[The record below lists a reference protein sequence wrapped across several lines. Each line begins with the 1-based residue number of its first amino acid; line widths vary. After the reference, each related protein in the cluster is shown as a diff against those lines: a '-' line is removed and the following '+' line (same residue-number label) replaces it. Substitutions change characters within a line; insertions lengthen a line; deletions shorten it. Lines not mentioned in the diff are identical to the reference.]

1 MNLFRSPLNLHYL
14 CTHLMVK
21 QKKSNMKKIFKMAT
35 AVMVALSMMACGEK
49 KFKVE
54 GAIENAK
61 DSLLYFESMGLEGP
75 VCIDSVKLDDKGSF
89 AFSAKETEAPEFYRL
104 RIGDQIINIAIDS
117 TETITIQAKMP
128 NMAAQY
134 KIEGSEDC
142 ERIRQLALMQIDLQ
156 NKAIALQENQVL
168 DAEVAKDSLLKMI
181 DAYKNKV
188 KNEYIFKDPKAASS
202 YFALFQ
208 TLGNYLIFNPRNN
221 RDDIRV
227 FAAVATSWDTYYPG
241 AIRGENLHNIALTGM
256 KNERIVDAEQQ
267 EAKID
272 ESKITTAGLIDIQLQ
287 DNKGKTRSLSEL
299 KGKVVMLDFHVFGTK
314 ESPQRIL
321 MLRELYNKYHAKG
334 FEIYQVALDPD
345 EHFWKQQTAA
355 LPWICVRDENGL
367 NSQRLAVYNISS
379 LPEYFLIDRD
389 NNLVS
394 RSSQISNINKAI
406 EDLL

>member
-1 MNLFRSPLNLHYL
+1 MRQILR
-14 CTHLMVK
+14 
-21 QKKSNMKKIFKMAT
+21 MAT
-35 AVMVALSMMACGEK
+35 AVMVALSMAACGEK

-54 GAIENAK
+54 GAVENAK

-75 VCIDSVKLDDKGSF
+75 VAIDSMKLDEKGSF
-89 AFSAKETEAPEFYRL
+89 AFSAKQTDAPEFYRL

-117 TETITIQAKMP
+117 TETVTVKAKMP
-128 NMAAQY
+128 DMAAHY
-134 KIEGSEDC
+134 TVEGSDDC
-142 ERIRQLALMQIDLQ
+142 ERIRQLAMMQIDLQ
-156 NKAIALQENQVL
+156 NRAIALQENQTL
-168 DAEVAKDSLLKMI
+168 DQQTANDSLLKMI
-181 DAYKNKV
+181 DAYKDKV
-188 KNEYIFKDPKAASS
+188 KNDYIFKDPKASSS

-208 TLGNYLIFNPRNN
+208 TLGNFLIFNPRNN

-241 AIRGENLHNIALTGM
+241 AVRGENLHNIALTGM

-287 DNKGKTRSLSEL
+287 DNKGRAKSLSDL

-321 MLRELYNKYHAKG
+321 MLRELYNKYHAQG
-334 FEIYQVALDPD
+334 FEIYQISLDAD

-355 LPWICVRDENGL
+355 LPWINVRDEGGL
-367 NSQRLAVYNISS
+367 NSQRLAVYNVRS

-394 RSSQISNINKAI
+394 RSSQIQNLDKAI
-406 EDLL
+406 EALL